1 MFCLLFPDIIR
12 MCVFVPC
19 ASRQARVY
27 FFLHISPIDN
37 RQSRRSLSG
46 MPCRDRLRPRQ
57 GTLAPLGAIY
67 LRSMSRISLPPAGTY
82 LRCRPAE
89 PVFLAHRGCVSG
101 ATFCHVLGT
110 SGPRFSR
117 DHLATILEVPV
128 PLFYVLSKNYAKLL
142 LFSDIGNTLSPGS
155 WYLSPKL

>member
-1 MFCLLFPDIIR
+1 MPVLSSFPAPRESAEYKVLFIVSEYHPD
-12 MCVFVPC
+12 VYFFVPC

-27 FFLHISPIDN
+27 FFLHILPIDN

-89 PVFLAHRGCVSG
+89 PVFL
-101 ATFCHVLGT
+101 
-110 SGPRFSR
+110 GP
-117 DHLATILEVPV
+117 VKV
-128 PLFYVLSKNYAKLL
+128 C
-142 LFSDIGNTLSPGS
+142 G
-155 WYLSPKL
+155 

>member
-1 MFCLLFPDIIR
+1 
-12 MCVFVPC
+12 MCIFVPC

-46 MPCRDRLRPRQ
+46 MPCRHRLRFRL
-57 GTLAPLGAIY
+57 GALAPLGAIY

-89 PVFLAHRGCVSG
+89 PVFLGPVEVCDWRGSLSRAPDVRPELV
-101 ATFCHVLGT
+101 VLC
-110 SGPRFSR
+110 
-117 DHLATILEVPV
+117 
-128 PLFYVLSKNYAKLL
+128 
-142 LFSDIGNTLSPGS
+142 
-155 WYLSPKL
+155 